1 MGEMKEVTLGAEM
14 HKFEVGKIV
23 EGELK
28 EVKKDIGANHSKVYV
43 VGKYTFWGTSELDL
57 LLVNVKVGKKVSIE
71 LLDENFKFPSGR
83 SGRHFKVLAESE

>member
-28 EVKKDIGANHSKVYV
+28 EVKKDIGANHS
-43 VGKYTFWGTSELDL
+43 
-57 LLVNVKVGKKVSIE
+57 
-71 LLDENFKFPSGR
+71 
-83 SGRHFKVLAESE
+83 